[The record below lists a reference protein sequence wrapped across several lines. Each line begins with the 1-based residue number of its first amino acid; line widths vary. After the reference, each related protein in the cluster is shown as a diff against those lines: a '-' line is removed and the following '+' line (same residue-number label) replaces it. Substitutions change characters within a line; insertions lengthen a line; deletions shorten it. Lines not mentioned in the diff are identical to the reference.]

1 MKFQLYVPLLT
12 LGLAATTFAVPT
24 TREMDLLGNRQFD
37 GWATSA
43 IIGSANSGFSGFPG
57 SGVWPRA
64 ITSQTVHGIHGD
76 GDAGLYKAKN
86 GTGGGPYPAGGS
98 IYFGGFSGDIN
109 NDGGT
114 LAVYDSTPIVNVKT
128 VTFQFVI
135 GEAWTYDLWNRADPI
150 LKVNGVATNG
160 GAGGALPTGTPV
172 ALTYSEVLEREF
184 NGTVEMPS
192 GTENLYNNLRAY
204 QWDLSSIVDPIT
216 SFSIEFTGVQHAQ
229 LYALQLD
236 QSDAFMN
243 YAAWQQP
250 VPEPATIVAL
260 SAGALALMR
269 RRKKNSA

>member
-12 LGLAATTFAVPT
+12 LGLAATTFAAPPT
-24 TREMDLLGNRQFD
+24 TQEMDLLGNRQFD
-37 GWATSA
+37 GWSTSA
-43 IIGSANSGFSGFPG
+43 LVGSSNPGFGGFPG
-57 SGVWPRA
+57 SGAWPRA
-64 ITSQTVHGIHGD
+64 ITSETVHGTYGN
-76 GDAGLYKAKN
+76 GDAGLYKVKN
-86 GTGGGPYPAGGS
+86 GAGGGPYPAGGS
-98 IYFGGFSGDIN
+98 IYYGGFSGDTN
-109 NDGGT
+109 VDGGT
-114 LAVYDSTPIVNVKT
+114 LATYDTTPIANLKT
-128 VTFQFVI
+128 VVFQVVI
-135 GEAWTYDLWNRADPI
+135 GEAWTYDLWNHAAPV
-150 LKVNGVATNG
+150 LKVNGGTVTNG
-160 GAGGALPTGTPV
+160 NLATSGESV
-172 ALTYSEVLEREF
+172 AFAYSDILERQH
-184 NGTVEMPS
+184 NGTVTMPS
-192 GTENLYNNLRAY
+192 GEEDVYINLRAY